1 MSPSAQFGQPPA
13 TQNDYYIVKALLSR
27 SPKLAALDPAKGFPM
42 QVPSDA
48 PHDSGA
54 DRIYAGAIITI
65 FFLLFITGIRV
76 VTRRMAK
83 PNALGWD
90 DFFIILAAVRTRPT
104 IVSLFLNLGPG
115 LCVLMVRAGHWYDSE
130 RRSRQTIL

>member
-1 MSPSAQFGQPPA
+1 MTGSAQFGQPPA

-27 SPKLAALDPAKGFPM
+27 SPKLAAMDPAKGFPM
-42 QVPSDA
+42 PMPTNV
-48 PHDSGA
+48 PHDNGA

-76 VTRRMAK
+76 VSRRLAK

-90 DFFIILAAVRTRPT
+90 DFFIVLAAV
-104 IVSLFLNLGPG
+104 
-115 LCVLMVRAGHWYDSE
+115 CRASSTYLSFC
-130 RRSRQTIL
+130 